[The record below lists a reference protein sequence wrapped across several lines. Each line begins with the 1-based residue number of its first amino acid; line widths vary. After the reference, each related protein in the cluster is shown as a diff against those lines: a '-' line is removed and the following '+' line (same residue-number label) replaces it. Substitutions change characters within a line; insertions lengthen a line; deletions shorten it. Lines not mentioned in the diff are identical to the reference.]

1 MPWIVGGAIVGGAVL
16 SSMSASNAADKQQ
29 EGTDKAIAATQQA
42 SNTARADLAPYRQA
56 GSAALSR
63 LQSLLGI
70 GGPGVDDPKLQAI
83 KDDLIAKADA
93 SHNQQFGMSIFDSR
107 SGLAIPE
114 NRAKFDREIQ
124 DQAKQIYTAQN
135 GGADAGPSGTSGD
148 LLRKFQ
154 SSDLAADPV
163 YNSGLQFGLDE
174 GTKAIERRASAGGG
188 YDSGATLKGLTR
200 YANDYGSTKAA
211 DSRARFVEDQNLQF
225 GKLSGVAGMG
235 SGATT
240 VGVGAG
246 TSAGSNLAALQT
258 GQGNANAAASIA
270 GGNAFAGG
278 ANSIANY
285 YAQQQMLQQLQGG
298 GARSLAPN
306 PAMTGAGD
314 IGATTG

>member
-1 MPWIVGGAIVGGAVL
+1 M
-16 SSMSASNAADKQQ
+16 
-29 EGTDKAIAATQQA
+29 
-42 SNTARADLAPYRQA
+42 
-56 GSAALSR
+56 
-63 LQSLLGI
+63 
-70 GGPGVDDPKLQAI
+70 DDPKFAAI
-83 KDDLIAKADA
+83 KDQLISQANDA
-93 SHNQQFGMSIFDSR
+93 HQKQFGMGIFDSR

-114 NRAKFDREIQ
+114 ERAKFDRQIQ
-124 DQAKQIYTAQN
+124 DQATQQYKAQYGDTA
-135 GGADAGPSGTSGD
+135 GAPGSGD

-163 YNSGLQFGLDE
+163 YNSGLQFGLNE
-174 GTKAIERRASAGGG
+174 GTKAIERRQSARGG
-188 YDSGATLKGLTR
+188 YDSGAALKELTR
-200 YANDYGSTKAA
+200 FGNDYGSTKAA

-246 TSAGSNLAALQT
+246 TSAGSNLAALQS
-258 GQGNANAAASIA
+258 GQGNANAAATIA

-298 GARSLAPN
+298 GARTLAPN
-306 PAMTGAGD
+306 HSLTGASD
-314 IGATTG
+314 LGAVG